1 MSQKEKYFYNIKD
14 QEKGILREL
23 GDGIKT
29 RIFPGEQAMVSIV
42 NVDPNAKGKVHSHPQ
57 EQWSFLIKGSA
68 TRIQNGEKILV
79 EKGDFWCTPGGIRH
93 GIIGGPEGATIF
105 DVFAPQR
112 EEYKKPGS
120 GFAAD

>member
-42 NVDPNAKGKVHSHPQ
+42 NVDPNAKGKVHSHPE
-57 EQWSFLIKGSA
+57 EQWSYLIKGSA
-68 TRIQNGEKILV
+68 TRIQNGEKQSP
-79 EKGDFWCTPGGIRH
+79 GWC
-93 GIIGGPEGATIF
+93 F
-105 DVFAPQR
+105 
-112 EEYKKPGS
+112 
-120 GFAAD
+120 

>member
-42 NVDPNAKGKVHSHPQ
+42 NVDPNAEGKVHSHPQ
-57 EQWSFLIKGSA
+57 EQWSFLITGSV

-79 EKGDFWCTPGGIRH
+79 EKGDFWCTPGGIKH
-93 GIIGGPEGATIF
+93 GIIGGPTGATIF

>member
-57 EQWSFLIKGSA
+57 EQWSFLVYSRRNKTWYNWRS
-68 TRIQNGEKILV
+68 
-79 EKGDFWCTPGGIRH
+79 
-93 GIIGGPEGATIF
+93 
-105 DVFAPQR
+105 
-112 EEYKKPGS
+112 
-120 GFAAD
+120 

>member
-42 NVDPNAKGKVHSHPQ
+42 NVDPNAKGSKFYIYIYTVY
-57 EQWSFLIKGSA
+57 
-68 TRIQNGEKILV
+68 ILSSYN
-79 EKGDFWCTPGGIRH
+79 I
-93 GIIGGPEGATIF
+93 
-105 DVFAPQR
+105 
-112 EEYKKPGS
+112 
-120 GFAAD
+120 